1 MSPRPIID
9 AGPALNFLAINRERI
24 LTGVLG
30 RISTPET
37 VETEVLEKAKR
48 DPRFRTVSGVWAKMR
63 PGWIELLSDDQTP
76 ELAAVVQRLSQ
87 LPMAERKMTA
97 KDLGETMVV
106 AHAVVK
112 AESGQ
117 KVIIII
123 DDQGGAALAM
133 AEKRRLDRIRDQGKS
148 VGSITLVNTVSILR
162 KAAGGVHVPDRKT
175 MREIYTKLRACDDG
189 LLPIEQTSLLAP
201 DLWL

>member
-24 LTGVLG
+24 LTGVAG

-37 VETEVLEKAKR
+37 VESEVLEKARR
-48 DPRFRTVSGVWAKMR
+48 DPRFRTVTGVWAKMR
-63 PGWIELLSDDQTP
+63 PSWIEVLSDDETP
-76 ELAAVVQRLSQ
+76 ELAAVVGRLSQ
-87 LPMAERKMTA
+87 LPMAERKMMA

-112 AESGQ
+112 AEAGQ
-117 KVIIII
+117 HVIVII

-133 AEKRRLDRIRDQGKS
+133 SEKRRLDRIRVLGKP
-148 VGSITLVNTVSILR
+148 VGSLTLVNTVSILR

-175 MREIYTKLRACDDG
+175 MREVYTKLRACDDG
-189 LLPIEQTSLLAP
+189 LLPLEQTSLLSA
-201 DLWL
+201 DLWP

>member
-1 MSPRPIID
+1 MSTRPIID

-24 LTGVLG
+24 LTGIVG
-30 RISTPET
+30 KISTPET
-37 VETEVLEKAKR
+37 VESEVLERAKR
-48 DPRFRTVSGVWAKMR
+48 DPRFRTVTGVWVKMR
-63 PGWIELLSDDQTP
+63 PRWIELLSDDETP
-76 ELAAVVQRLSQ
+76 ELAAVVGRLSQ

-112 AESGQ
+112 AEAGH
-117 KVIIII
+117 KVIVII
-123 DDQGGAALAM
+123 DDQGGAAAAM
-133 AEKRRLDRIRDQGKS
+133 SEKRRLDRIRAQGKP

-175 MREIYTKLRACDDG
+175 MREVYTKLRACDDG
-189 LLPIEQTSLLAP
+189 LLPIEQTVLLAP
-201 DLWL
+201 DLWP